1 MVTPPVELAV
11 EPAVELLEWQ
21 TKHSVPDEFTFLCA
35 ETLLGAVPVAQPPQ
49 LAEVLRTVILPVTVD
64 AVVVVAGVVVLGA
77 AATVVE
83 VVVAGAVVVDAGAGA
98 AGVWQAVQTVL
109 ALTKVCEAGCPPTT
123 QVPQAGIASAFPAKN
138 TGNAIAVA
146 NMTAFM
152 VLMDF
157 MLPPKS

>member
-1 MVTPPVELAV
+1 MVTPPVELVV

-35 ETLLGAVPVAQPPQ
+35 ETLLGAAPVAQPPQ
-49 LAEVLRTVILPVTVD
+49 LAEVLRTVILPVTFD
-64 AVVVVAGVVVLGA
+64 AVVVVAGAVVILGA

-83 VVVAGAVVVDAGAGA
+83 VEVAGAVALGAGA

-138 TGNAIAVA
+138 TFNAIAVA
-146 NMTAFM
+146 NMTAFI

>member
-1 MVTPPVELAV
+1 MLTPPV

-21 TKHSVPDEFTFLCA
+21 TKHIVPDEFTFLCA

-49 LAEVLRTVILPVTVD
+49 LSEVLRTVMLPVAVD
-64 AVVVVAGVVVLGA
+64 ADVFADTVVV
-77 AATVVE
+77 
-83 VVVAGAVVVDAGAGA
+83 VVVAGAVVVGAGA
-98 AGVWQAVQTVL
+98 AGVWQVVQTVL
-109 ALTKVCEAGCPPTT
+109 ALTKVCEAGCAPTI
-123 QVPQAGIASAFPAKN
+123 QAPQEGIASAFPAKN

-146 NMTAFM
+146 NMTAFI

>member
-64 AVVVVAGVVVLGA
+64 AVVVVAGAVVVLGA

-83 VVVAGAVVVDAGAGA
+83 VVVAGAVVVGAGA

-146 NMTAFM
+146 NMTAFI